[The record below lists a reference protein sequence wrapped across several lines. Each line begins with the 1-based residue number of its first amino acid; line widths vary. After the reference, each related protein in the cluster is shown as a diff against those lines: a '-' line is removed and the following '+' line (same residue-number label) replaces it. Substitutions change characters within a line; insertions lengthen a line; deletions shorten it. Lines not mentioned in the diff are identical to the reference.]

1 MAKEEGMS
9 TTETGLDVIE
19 KTVQKTYEWL
29 KEIEEELETDNR
41 HFAFQ
46 SLRAV
51 LHVLRDRL
59 PLQEASNLAN
69 QLPLLVRGVYFET
82 WNPSLLPI
90 KDRKLEEFLARIPI
104 YFPKE
109 DILDPERLVRGVF
122 NVLKKHVSKGE
133 IDDIRANF
141 PTALKK
147 LWD

>member
-1 MAKEEGMS
+1 MS
-9 TTETGLDVIE
+9 ATDTSLDVIE
-19 KTVQKTYEWL
+19 KTVQKTNEWL
-29 KEIEEELETDNR
+29 KELEEELGTENR

-46 SLRAV
+46 TLRAV

-69 QLPLLVRGVYFET
+69 QLPLLIRGVYFET

-90 KDRKLEEFLARIPI
+90 KDRKLEEFLARIPV
-104 YFPKE
+104 YFPRE
-109 DILDPERLVRGVF
+109 DILDPERLVRAVF
-122 NVLKKHVSKGE
+122 TILKKHVSKGE
-133 IDDIRANF
+133 IDDIGANF